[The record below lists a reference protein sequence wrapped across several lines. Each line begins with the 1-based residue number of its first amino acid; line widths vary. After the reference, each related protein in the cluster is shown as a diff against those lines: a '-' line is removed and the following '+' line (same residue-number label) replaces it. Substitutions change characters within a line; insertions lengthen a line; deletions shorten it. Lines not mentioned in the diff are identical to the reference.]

1 MPVPLPM
8 ISSRAWEHPADR
20 AALDTLRAIPGFDDV
35 VRKVAGFISERGVRQ
50 LFLAN
55 AVQVGPAQRPR
66 LHALLGDVCSTMDW
80 SVRPELYVTQSPK
93 VNAIAIGFER
103 PFIVITSG
111 ALELLDGDDERRF
124 LLAHELGHI
133 MSGHMLYRTVSLVI
147 LAIGT
152 VALLPIGL
160 ALLPFQL
167 ALLEW
172 HRKSELST
180 DRAGLLAVQHPV
192 VAQRAFMK
200 LAGGPDFGDVA
211 SVDEFMRQ
219 AATYD
224 TGGDTWDRI
233 LRLVN
238 TAFREHPFNTVRA
251 GELERWRSSGPY
263 DSILAGTYPRRGDP
277 DPSLGDD
284 YPDATSYY
292 SARARRGFDDVG
304 DALRR
309 AGDAFRD
316 AFKDAFRGPDGPSAP
331 PPGEP
336 VPPVRPA
343 PPQPP
348 EPPVPPVPPVPPAG
362 PAAPIPPV

>member
-1 MPVPLPM
+1 MPVPLPQ

-20 AALDTLRAIPGFDDV
+20 AALDTLRAIPGFDEV
-35 VRKVAGFISERGVRQ
+35 VRRVAGFVTERGVRQ

-66 LHALLGDVCSTMDW
+66 LHALLADVCATMDW
-80 SVRPELYVTQSPK
+80 PDRPELYVTQSPK
-93 VNAIAIGFER
+93 VNAYAIGFER

-133 MSGHMLYRTVSLVI
+133 MSGHMLYRTVALVI

-152 VALLPIGL
+152 LTLFPVGL

-180 DRAGLLAVQHPV
+180 DRAGLLAVQDTA

-200 LAGGPDFGDVA
+200 LAGGPDYGDAA
-211 SVDEFMRQ
+211 SVEEFMRQ
-219 AATYD
+219 AAAYE

-233 LRLVN
+233 LKLVN

-251 GELERWRSSGPY
+251 GELERWRSGGQY
-263 DSILAGTYPRRGDP
+263 DAILAGSYPRRGETGP
-277 DPSLGDD
+277 TLGDD
-284 YPDATSYY
+284 YVEATSYY
-292 SARARRGFDDVG
+292 SSKARAGFDNV
-304 DALRR
+304 AAAARR
-309 AGDAFRD
+309 AADAFRD
-316 AFKDAFRGPDGPSAP
+316 AFRGPDASA
-331 PPGEP
+331 
-336 VPPVRPA
+336 A
-343 PPQPP
+343 
-348 EPPVPPVPPVPPAG
+348 PPAG
-362 PAAPIPPV
+362 EPIPPV